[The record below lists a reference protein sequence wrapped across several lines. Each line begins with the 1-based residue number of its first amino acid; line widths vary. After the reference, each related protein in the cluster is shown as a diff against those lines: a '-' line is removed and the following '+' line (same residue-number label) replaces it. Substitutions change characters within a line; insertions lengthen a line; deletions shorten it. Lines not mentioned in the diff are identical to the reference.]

1 MDGTFGLRQFI
12 RDENGILLPK
22 LFWPTVRK
30 NCSSDWEFFF
40 KFEAEGWEFAK
51 FLRTLDQFIPTA
63 KGQKKN
69 LKQKAF
75 LAHSW
80 RFLRSGTLEQLQFK
94 LEKKWDLETYRKN

>member
-1 MDGTFGLRQFI
+1 M
-12 RDENGILLPK
+12 
-22 LFWPTVRK
+22 
-30 NCSSDWEFFF
+30 
-40 KFEAEGWEFAK
+40 
-51 FLRTLDQFIPTA
+51 RTLDQFIPTA

-94 LEKKWDLETYRKN
+94 LGEKMGFRNLQEKLANSHLYSGHEVFWGLQLALHIY